1 MAHDHSVSSSTGGA
15 FSFARGEQIL
25 FRINLHAPQAIVD
38 LAASNSKELPPVFGI
53 WRNSNLSSLFPN
65 CVESVIDSLYTPRG
79 DVIKDKLLLQQ
90 YIQDDTPKINIIA
103 TNNTPV
109 EILDR

>member
-1 MAHDHSVSSSTGGA
+1 MSEHLTT
-15 FSFARGEQIL
+15 
-25 FRINLHAPQAIVD
+25 N
-38 LAASNSKELPPVFGI
+38 
-53 WRNSNLSSLFPN
+53 
-65 CVESVIDSLYTPRG
+65 
-79 DVIKDKLLLQQ
+79 DKLLLQQ